1 MVLLG
6 EVDIVLLFSELS
18 SDFQQYSSSTEAV
31 TIRIL
36 RISKDH
42 MFFQR
47 DWFEVL
53 LWWMKA
59 FNRFTPSQKAAN
71 AGITNEKIIQS
82 KKNQ

>member
-1 MVLLG
+1 
-6 EVDIVLLFSELS
+6 
-18 SDFQQYSSSTEAV
+18 
-31 TIRIL
+31 
-36 RISKDH
+36 

-71 AGITNEKIIQS
+71 AGITNEKIIQNE
-82 KKNQ
+82 KNQ